1 MMKRKTLM
9 AIGKRVLVN
18 LLILMAILSLV
29 IAVTGIPMDFGV
41 SYYDGESVI
50 SLTVKDALESIK
62 SNFKLILSGDAFK
75 VMIKSETTLQVL
87 IIAAKRSFIV
97 LFFGTLLALVIGV
110 LKGIIDSRKKNKAGT
125 LKLLQSLIP
134 LSLPDILVITLIQL
148 GAMVLFKN
156 DIPILGIGI
165 IPFFGD
171 DTLAH
176 AIFPILSI
184 AILPVAYLSRTVAN
198 VIEEGLSKPYILTAR
213 GKGCSMFQ
221 IIKTHLSKQ
230 IAFGVLSV
238 LPTVMGIMFS
248 SLVIVEMFFQ
258 YRGIGYH
265 LIYFYTTTLVP
276 QYEAGVAFSV
286 FIVSLALVYYV
297 IFMALNMLK
306 DVVMPRIKAD

>member
-1 MMKRKTLM
+1 MNRKLVK
-9 AIGKRVLVN
+9 AIGFKIIVN
-18 LLILMAILSLV
+18 GLILLAILSLV
-29 IAVTGIPMDFGV
+29 IAVTGIPKDFGV
-41 SYYDGESVI
+41 TYYDGESVV
-50 SLTVKDALESIK
+50 SLTVNEAFESIVG
-62 SNFKLILSGDAFK
+62 NFKLLLSGDAFK
-75 VMIKSETTLQVL
+75 VKIKSETTLSVL
-87 IIAAKRSFIV
+87 ALALKRSGIILFYGTV
-97 LFFGTLLALVIGV
+97 LAVVFGIF
-110 LKGIIDSRKKNKAGT
+110 KGIVDSRKRNKAGT

-134 LSLPDILVITLIQL
+134 LSIPDILVITLIQL

-156 DIPILGIGI
+156 EIPIIGLGI

-171 DTLAH
+171 GSWIH

-184 AILPVAYLSRTVAN
+184 SILPAAYLSRTVAN

-265 LIYFYTTTLVP
+265 LIYFYTTTLIP
-276 QYEAGVAFSV
+276 QYEADVAFSV
-286 FIVSLALVYYV
+286 FIVTLALGYYV
-297 IFMALNMLK
+297 IFMGLNILK
-306 DVVMPRIKAD
+306 DIVMPRMKVE